1 MPQKSTSIN
10 MLTKEQK
17 RTIADTIR
25 QAESLT
31 SGEIRVHLDRFGS
44 NNPMEK
50 ATVTFERLGMTRTKE
65 RNGVLIYLCFTRQ
78 QIAVLGDRG
87 IHEKVPEGFWNDIY
101 QILANHFKKGD
112 YTEGICQAVLKVG
125 EKLSAFYPHRTDDVN
140 ELSNELSEEWK
151 TY

>member
-1 MPQKSTSIN
+1 MPRKSTSIS

-17 RTIADTIR
+17 RTIAEAIQ

-50 ATVTFERLGMTRTKE
+50 ATKTFERLGMTRTKE
-65 RNGVLIYLCFTRQ
+65 RNGVLIYLCFSKHQ
-78 QIAVLGDRG
+78 VAILGDRG
-87 IHEKVPEGFWNDIY
+87 IDEKVPEGFWNEIY
-101 QILANHFKKGD
+101 LLLVDHFKKAD
-112 YTEGICQAVLKVG
+112 FTEGICKAVLKIG

-140 ELSNELSEEWK
+140 ELSNELSEE
-151 TY
+151 

>member
-1 MPQKSTSIN
+1 

-17 RTIADTIR
+17 RTIAEAIQ

-50 ATVTFERLGMTRTKE
+50 ATKTFERLGMTRTKE
-65 RNGVLIYLCFTRQ
+65 RNGVLIYLCFSKHQ
-78 QIAVLGDRG
+78 VAILGDRG
-87 IHEKVPEGFWNDIY
+87 IDEKVPEGFWNEIY
-101 QILANHFKKGD
+101 LLLVDHFKKAD
-112 YTEGICQAVLKVG
+112 FTEGICKAVLKIG

-140 ELSNELSEEWK
+140 ELSNELSEE
-151 TY
+151 

>member
-1 MPQKSTSIN
+1 MPRKSTSIS

-17 RTIADTIR
+17 RTIAEAIQ

-50 ATVTFERLGMTRTKE
+50 ATKTFERLGMTRTKE
-65 RNGVLIYLCFTRQ
+65 RNGVLIYLCFSKHQ
-78 QIAVLGDRG
+78 VAILGDRG
-87 IHEKVPEGFWNDIY
+87 IDEKVPEGYWNEIY
-101 QILANHFKKGD
+101 LLLVDHFKKAD

-140 ELSNELSEEWK
+140 ELSNELSEE
-151 TY
+151 

>member
-1 MPQKSTSIN
+1 
-10 MLTKEQK
+10 
-17 RTIADTIR
+17 
-25 QAESLT
+25 
-31 SGEIRVHLDRFGS
+31 
-44 NNPMEK
+44 
-50 ATVTFERLGMTRTKE
+50 MTRTKE

-140 ELSNELSEEWK
+140 ELSNELSEE
-151 TY
+151 